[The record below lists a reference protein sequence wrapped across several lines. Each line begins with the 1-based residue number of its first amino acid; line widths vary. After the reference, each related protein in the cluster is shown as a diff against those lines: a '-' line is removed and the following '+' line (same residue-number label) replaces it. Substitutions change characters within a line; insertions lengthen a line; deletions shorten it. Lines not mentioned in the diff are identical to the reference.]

1 MSGANKTRTRQERIN
16 SLGIQKPRLAQWWQN
31 GNKTDFSIRVAM
43 AFISGIALLVI
54 CEAWQPP
61 FAFRKDQ
68 VPARELITRVDMQV
82 PNEAETNARREQESK
97 SFVTYY
103 QNNTQPIDE
112 LIASLKDDL
121 FLVLP
126 VPSFDELKGE
136 ELTAFSNFFVGDET
150 ETEDTPARRFGIMK
164 SVFADDSELKTL
176 DTVVNTAMQEN
187 RRYGLIETLSHRDD
201 QGSKERIRV
210 APTGNPEKVEFVEMD
225 QCRTAVA
232 ANGIATRLKEQF
244 RQKYSSEDN
253 QQVAAM
259 ISDWI
264 RQRLANHQTLTY
276 LTERN
281 ETDRAAALDSVEISM
296 DVLSSGKSVLAAAGT
311 PLTETEL
318 ALLHKEWEIMSDNM
332 YLSDMVV
339 RFFSYAGML
348 TALYLLCGSYIF
360 FVDDPELLQDR
371 WKLGKLL
378 ALMVGAIVLGYF
390 AARDEWR
397 GELIPLVLAS
407 IIAAIVYGR
416 ELALLLMAAASLS
429 LSLFLGDGLPELV
442 MLAAA
447 CTSCTLLLGR
457 IRSRTHLLYV
467 GFSSAIITML
477 TVVGVGIVASQTLTP
492 PGPDEVSDLVFK
504 GAEFETVL
512 NSLFRNAGW
521 AGFCIVVSATAMTG
535 LLPLVEKGFGVQTDL
550 SLLELG
556 DASHPLL
563 RRLAQ
568 RAPGTYNHSIN
579 VASIAEAAADEIGAN
594 GLLVRVGAYFHDI
607 GKMFKPEYFIENQI
621 SGENQHDSLQPAMS
635 TLVIIAHVKDGADL
649 ARNHHL
655 PQPIIDFILQHHG
668 TTLVEYFYREAAKRS
683 EEDPNAETVSD
694 KDFRYP
700 GPKPATLEAAV
711 MMLADAVESAS
722 RTLVDPTPSRIQGL
736 VDSIAQ
742 KKMSDGQFDQ
752 CGLTFQQLHKIRS
765 SLVKSLTA
773 IYHARVKYPGQQS
786 A

>member
-1 MSGANKTRTRQERIN
+1 MSGASKTRTRQERID
-16 SLGIQKPRLAQWWQN
+16 SLGIQKPRLIQWWQN
-31 GNKTDFSIRVAM
+31 GDKTDFSIRIGM
-43 AFISGIALLVI
+43 AITSAIALLVI

-68 VPARELITRVDMQV
+68 IPARELITRVDMQV
-82 PNEAETNARREQESK
+82 PNEAETDARREQERK
-97 SFVTYY
+97 SYVTLY

-112 LIASLKDDL
+112 LIASLKNDL

-150 ETEDTPARRFGIMK
+150 DSEDTPARRFNALK
-164 SVFADDSELKTL
+164 AVFADDPELKTL
-176 DTVVNTAMQEN
+176 DEAVNVATQEN

-210 APTGNPEKVEFVEMD
+210 APSGNPDRIEFVEMD

-232 ANGIATRLKEQF
+232 ANGIETRLKEQF
-244 RQKYSSEDN
+244 RQRFPSEDS
-253 QQVAAM
+253 QKVATM

-264 RQRLANHQTLTY
+264 RERLADHQTLTY
-276 LTERN
+276 MTEQN
-281 ETDRAAALDSVEISM
+281 EIDRAAALDAVEISM
-296 DVLSSGKSVLAAAGT
+296 DVLSSGKSVLASAGT
-311 PLTETEL
+311 PLTEAEL
-318 ALLHKEWEIMSDNM
+318 SLLRKEWELMSQNM
-332 YLSDMVV
+332 HVNDMIV
-339 RFFSYAGML
+339 RFLSYAGML
-348 TALYLLCGSYIF
+348 TAFYLLCGSYIF
-360 FVDDPELLQDR
+360 FVDDRELLQDR

-378 ALMVGAIVLGYF
+378 TLMVGAIALAYF

-407 IIAAIVYGR
+407 ITAAIVYGR

-429 LSLFLGDGLPELV
+429 LSLFLGAGLPELV

-467 GFSSAIITML
+467 GVSSAVITMM
-477 TVVGVGIVASQTLTP
+477 TVIGVGIVAGQTLTP
-492 PGPDEVSDLVFK
+492 PVSSEASEIVYT
-504 GAEFETVL
+504 GAVFETVITH
-512 NSLFRNAGW
+512 LFGNATW
-521 AGFCIVVSATAMTG
+521 AGFCIVVSALAMTG

-607 GKMFKPEYFIENQI
+607 GKMFKPEYFIENQM

-649 ARNHHL
+649 ARSHHL
-655 PQPIIDFILQHHG
+655 PQPIVDFILQHHG

-683 EEDPNAETVSD
+683 EEDPNSETVLD

-700 GPKPATLEAAV
+700 GPKPQTLEAAV

-742 KKMSDGQFDQ
+742 KKMSDGQFDE

-773 IYHARVKYPGQQS
+773 IYHARVKYPGQQT